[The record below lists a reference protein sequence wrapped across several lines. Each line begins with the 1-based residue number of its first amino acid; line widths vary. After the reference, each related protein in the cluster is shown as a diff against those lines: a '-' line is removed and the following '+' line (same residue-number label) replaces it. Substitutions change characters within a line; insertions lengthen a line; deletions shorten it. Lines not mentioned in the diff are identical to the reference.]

1 MEKLSIV
8 LLNFNGRNHLETF
21 LPSVVE
27 HSQPH
32 AVYVVDNGS
41 TDSSVSYVKETF
53 PQVKLICFNENHGFC
68 DGYNKALP
76 LIQSEYVVLL
86 NTDVEVTANWT
97 APLLEAVE
105 KDKNVK
111 AVQPKI
117 LDYKKKSHFEYA
129 GAAGGFID
137 VMGYPFCRGRIFETL
152 ETDNNQYNNS
162 VDIFWASGSC
172 LFIHRQTYLDLG
184 GLDSDFFAHMEE
196 IDLCWRIWN
205 SGSKVAFSP
214 DSTVYHLGGGTLNK
228 AKPKKTYLNFRN
240 GLSLIIKN
248 ERTSE
253 LMWKLPFRILLDWTA
268 LLKFSL
274 QSGPQH
280 GLAILHAHWSTL
292 ICLPKTWRKRIR
304 NRQQSANIPTYKGFI
319 AWQYFVKGKKTFDK
333 L

>member
-8 LLNFNGRNHLETF
+8 LLNFNGRNHLETY

-32 AVYVVDNGS
+32 KIYVVDNGS
-41 TDSSVSYVKETF
+41 TDDSVEFVRQKF
-53 PQVKLICFNENHGFC
+53 PRVELICFDQNHGFC
-68 DGYNKALP
+68 GGYNKALP
-76 LIQSEYVVLL
+76 LIETEYCVLL
-86 NTDVEVTANWT
+86 NTDVEVTPNWT
-97 APLLEAVE
+97 ESLLKTVE
-105 KDKNVK
+105 KDESIK

-117 LDYKKKSHFEYA
+117 LDFKKKTHFEYA

-137 VMGYPFCRGRIFETL
+137 LMGYPFCRGRIFETI
-152 ETDNNQYNNS
+152 ESDKGQYENS
-162 VDIFWASGSC
+162 RDIFWASGSC

-205 SGSKVAFSP
+205 SGQRVVYCP
-214 DSTVYHLGGGTLNK
+214 GSTVYHLGGGTLNK
-228 AKPKKTYLNFRN
+228 SKPKKTYLNFRN

-248 ERTSE
+248 ERASA
-253 LMWKLPFRILLDWTA
+253 LVWKLPLRILLDWSA
-268 LLKFSL
+268 LLKFSI

-280 GLAILHAHWSTL
+280 GMAILHAHFSTL
-292 ICLPKTWRKRIR
+292 AKLPATWRKRNIVR
-304 NRQQSANIPTYKGFI
+304 TPSVNIPTYKGFI
-319 AWQYFVKGKKTFDK
+319 AWQYFMKGKKTFDK